1 MSRWVIIA
9 GIATILISL
18 VALASLS
25 GGTSQTTTDE
35 ALQEAAEPET
45 DEPEAPDAQEPL
57 TTPTTTPEAT
67 PEATP
72 STTPE
77 QDTEPDQTT
86 QDGQPIQGIREN
98 SQQATGPVPRVAT
111 IEIAGDASYSCSIG
125 RIDSPRMVR
134 GANPASFQVRVAP
147 GGSSIDTVMAV
158 CQKITG
164 ESLGVGIIYDEE
176 VKVQEDTTGR
186 FGTVSVSWSPVQE

>member
-1 MSRWVIIA
+1 
-9 GIATILISL
+9 
-18 VALASLS
+18 
-25 GGTSQTTTDE
+25 
-35 ALQEAAEPET
+35 
-45 DEPEAPDAQEPL
+45 
-57 TTPTTTPEAT
+57 
-67 PEATP
+67 
-72 STTPE
+72 
-77 QDTEPDQTT
+77 
-86 QDGQPIQGIREN
+86 
-98 SQQATGPVPRVAT
+98 
-111 IEIAGDASYSCSIG
+111 
-125 RIDSPRMVR
+125 MVR